1 MDDRQLL
8 VSLGPVD
15 REKEATE
22 RISLAEKAGRQDIPG
37 LRRIVNAGL
46 ERPEHLAQGTTFLLL
61 PRAVP
66 SFPFACAG

>member
-1 MDDRQLL
+1 
-8 VSLGPVD
+8 
-15 REKEATE
+15 
-22 RISLAEKAGRQDIPG
+22 
-37 LRRIVNAGL
+37 VNAGL